1 VPEFSFGQ
9 VRGDAKTIK
18 VSLPGADLQGSKA
31 MYVAWDP
38 DDPDPTNN
46 VIEKSILDGGI
57 EWHPEEEEL
66 WIPFLE
72 VDTFDL
78 VPGTLY
84 RHELEVRDT
93 FNQPTTLF
101 NTGGFTL
108 EADRIRT
115 QP

>member
-18 VSLPGADLQGSKA
+18 VSLPGADLQGARA
-31 MYVAWDP
+31 MYVAWD
-38 DDPDPTNN
+38 DSDPMNAN

-57 EWHPEEEEL
+57 EWHPEVEEL

-72 VDTFDL
+72 MDTFDL
-78 VPGTLY
+78 IPGTPY
-84 RHELEVRDT
+84 RHELEVRDV

-101 NTGGFTL
+101 NTGTFVL